1 MNRKMRIL
9 ISYDGS
15 DYAHEVLRNLC
26 RAGLPPEAEAI
37 VISTTDSS
45 FPTLGQYRKNG
56 SANPNAAYPIEAV
69 NKATAVARQAS
80 EMIRKDFPGWEVRIN
95 LAVGSTVR
103 VIAKK
108 AGGWNPDLIIIG
120 SQKHSAM
127 SNSIF
132 SAFSRQVDA
141 TMNCS
146 IRVAQKFPGL
156 AEVEGNSD
164 FGFRILVCVEEASRA
179 EAIVGSVA
187 SRFWPKGTEVRLLT
201 VVHPCDYSTIDWL
214 NEKINRT
221 KLLHRRLVN
230 ELDDTTVYAT
240 SVVKEGEPVKIILKE
255 AEEWRPN
262 CIFIGTRRISRLH
275 RWLSGSLSE
284 VLVARVECPVELVR
298 TARAVSPFT
307 ELLRLPATLLGL

>member
-15 DYAHEVLRNLC
+15 DHAHKVLRNLG

-45 FPTLGQYRKNG
+45 FPTPGQYRKNRA
-56 SANPNAAYPIEAV
+56 ANPSAAYQTEAV

-80 EMIRKDFPGWEVRIN
+80 EMIRKEFPDWEVRIN

-108 AGGWNPDLIIIG
+108 AGGWNPDLIVIG

-146 IRVAQKFPGL
+146 IRVAQKFPAL
-156 AEVEGNSD
+156 AEVEENSD
-164 FGFRILVCVEEASRA
+164 FGSRILVCVEEASRA
-179 EAIVGSVA
+179 EAIVC
-187 SRFWPKGTEVRLLT
+187 P
-201 VVHPCDYSTIDWL
+201 
-214 NEKINRT
+214 
-221 KLLHRRLVN
+221 LLH
-230 ELDDTTVYAT
+230 A
-240 SVVKEGEPVKIILKE
+240 SGPGEP
-255 AEEWRPN
+255 R
-262 CIFIGTRRISRLH
+262 CD
-275 RWLSGSLSE
+275 
-284 VLVARVECPVELVR
+284 C
-298 TARAVSPFT
+298 
-307 ELLRLPATLLGL
+307 